1 MPKYKDL
8 LLGFI
13 AGDIIGSIYESS
25 DGNKTEI
32 KKFLRKDCKFTDDS
46 VLTIATADAL
56 ISKSNYSD
64 TYREYYKY
72 YPDRGYGKAF
82 RVWAENEYAQA
93 YGSYANGAAMR
104 VAPIGIFHKN
114 PTDVIIETLKA
125 TEVTHNHPEAIKSA
139 IAVAYTANLIF
150 HTALDKKEIRNQKL
164 NIIMED
170 KSFYER
176 VMTKVKDKY
185 FTHLE
190 EKSKKRKDMLNDI
203 IAKLWEDRDRKENPT
218 KYLKLDR
225 KTKLKKIFNN
235 E

>member
-150 HTALDKKEIRNQKL
+150 HTALDKKEIRNFDVNEYHRIYYIEHKKMRLQ
-164 NIIMED
+164 NI
-170 KSFYER
+170 YE
-176 VMTKVKDKY
+176 
-185 FTHLE
+185 E
-190 EKSKKRKDMLNDI
+190 EIILMLSI
-203 IAKLWEDRDRKENPT
+203 
-218 KYLKLDR
+218 
-225 KTKLKKIFNN
+225 
-235 E
+235 